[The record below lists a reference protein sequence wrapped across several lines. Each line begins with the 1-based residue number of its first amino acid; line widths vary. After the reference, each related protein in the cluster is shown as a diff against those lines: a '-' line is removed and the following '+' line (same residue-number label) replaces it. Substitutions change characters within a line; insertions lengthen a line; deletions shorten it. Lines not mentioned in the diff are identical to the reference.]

1 MAICPVSLDQFGVLD
16 CRELPYFRDAE
27 MDERQLRE
35 RAAAVVIRKGKVLL
49 VKDRNLEKYSL
60 PGGGVHEGETLSQA
74 AARELFEE
82 TGLRARRMH
91 FIGSFRGAVSHHKAF
106 LVEAEGRPH
115 LKTNDEEGGGELFE
129 FLWWDMKSPLP
140 VYQHV
145 KVILGILKKRERET
159 AVRHLVIRRPLP

>member
-1 MAICPVSLDQFGVLD
+1 MAIYLFIFRSIWSFIPLRAKLDADG
-16 CRELPYFRDAE
+16 E

-49 VKDRNLEKYSL
+49 VKDKTLQKYSL

-74 AARELFEE
+74 VARELFEE
-82 TGLRARRMH
+82 TGLKARRMH

-106 LVEAEGRPH
+106 LVQAEGHAH
-115 LKTNDEEGGGELFE
+115 LKNKDEEGGGELSSYV
-129 FLWWDMKSPLP
+129 WWDMKSPLP

-145 KVILGILKKRERET
+145 KVILDILKKRERE
-159 AVRHLVIRRPLP
+159 RQ